1 VRESKVSEYKSLK
14 YELLD
19 AVVLVRDLPGHSLR
33 AGDLGT
39 IVELY
44 GTDAFEVEFVT
55 VSGRTGALATL
66 KSEDVRPVADT
77 DLVAVRSLKL
87 SA

>member
-1 VRESKVSEYKSLK
+1 MQ

-19 AVVLVRDLPGHSLR
+19 VVVLARDLPGDSLR
-33 AGDLGT
+33 AGDLGA

-44 GTDAFEVEFVT
+44 GTDAFEVELMT
-55 VSGRTGALATL
+55 ASGRTGALVTL
-66 KSEDVRPVADT
+66 KAEDVRPIADT